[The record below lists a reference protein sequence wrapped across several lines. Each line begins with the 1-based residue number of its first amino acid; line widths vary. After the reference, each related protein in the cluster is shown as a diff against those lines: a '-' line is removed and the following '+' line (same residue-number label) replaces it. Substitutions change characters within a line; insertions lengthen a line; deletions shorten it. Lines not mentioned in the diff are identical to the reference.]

1 MPPPADQQRCV
12 PRRDVTLYL
21 SFGGKGVKRSDERQA
36 CTVSWRCLCLRVVT
50 PRPPVEELARELCSE
65 RTGVF
70 SGGKRRF
77 YPTAAGQKSDEERL
91 DFLVLLRFV
100 RLSFAPSLCL
110 LEFEPLVV
118 TLEETLVCWVDCSF
132 RSACSH
138 LSGLT
143 VSLVGQNVGHPATR
157 PAEALAGGSGGQRPI
172 PGAGVD

>member
-1 MPPPADQQRCV
+1 MGKESNGATNDRPAPSLGGVCV
-12 PRRDVTLYL
+12 SVLLLRD
-21 SFGGKGVKRSDERQA
+21 RQ
-36 CTVSWRCLCLRVVT
+36 SKSS
-50 PRPPVEELARELCSE
+50 PVNFVPE

-70 SGGKRRF
+70 RGGKRRF

-100 RLSFAPSLCL
+100 RLSFAPSFCL

-118 TLEETLVCWVDCSF
+118 TLEETLVCLAGCSF
-132 RSACSH
+132 RSARSH

-143 VSLVGQNVGHPATR
+143 VSLAGQNVGHPATR